1 MSIHVVGGVFAFR
14 NVEEALR
21 LVVPPQPN
29 EADEDTVERII
40 DALEPPDTMVTR
52 DGSRIDLR
60 APWVLPK

>member
-1 MSIHVVGGVFAFR
+1 MSHGD
-14 NVEEALR
+14 ALHP
-21 LVVPPQPN
+21 LPYQPHPN